1 METGDR
7 DICDPETLFSNLS
20 RDMLNHELPAKSIPG
35 LLLKNTKNRYKVIKF
50 ESLGSSC
57 FNKFRLFFN
66 KKCRMITSI

>member
-57 FNKFRLFFN
+57 FNKFRLFLTKN
-66 KKCRMITSI
+66 AE